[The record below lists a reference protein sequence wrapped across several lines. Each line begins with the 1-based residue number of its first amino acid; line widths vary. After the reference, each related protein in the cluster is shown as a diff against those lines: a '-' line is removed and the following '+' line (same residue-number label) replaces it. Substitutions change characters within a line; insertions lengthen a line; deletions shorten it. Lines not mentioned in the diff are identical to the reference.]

1 MRYLESG
8 RLEEIGST
16 NKQKYMAY
24 ENQYIP
30 FLAKLKTVEA
40 DQRKVDK
47 ALFSFGKFLK
57 FAAKYV

>member
-1 MRYLESG
+1 M
-8 RLEEIGST
+8 
-16 NKQKYMAY
+16 K
-24 ENQYIP
+24 NQYIP

-57 FAAKYV
+57 FAAEYV